1 MIKCSKCGTELDDG
15 ALFCKECGA
24 PVEDAPALTN
34 PPEKAEATLVE
45 TSTQLRELCER
56 MIAAYVDAQ
65 KALELKSAAL
75 EAKSAALEAKVAELE
90 TKLSGTEGIL
100 KAELAHSAQLSQQ
113 LGDSSLSN
121 NRLLSEKASLEE
133 TVSRIQAELA
143 LRVDEIARRDAEL
156 TNRADEIARLG
167 AEIAGY
173 RQAAEAASA
182 VTVPLAFGPS
192 SGDRS
197 TPPAPEAAP
206 VVSGQTPGVCPNCH
220 EPTEPDAYFCG
231 NCGARLRQ

>member
-45 TSTQLRELCER
+45 TSTQLRELCEK

-75 EAKSAALEAKVAELE
+75 EAKVAELE
-90 TKLSGTEGIL
+90 TKLSGTEAVL
-100 KAELAHSAQLSQQ
+100 KAEQARSAQLSQQ

-121 NRLLSEKASLEE
+121 NRLLSEKAALEE

-197 TPPAPEAAP
+197 TPPDPEAAP
-206 VVSGQTPGVCPNCH
+206 VVSLQTPGVCPNCH